1 MVDKPNLRGELA
13 KVLVP
18 KERVISSGRG
28 CWNCIH
34 WDQDAAKP
42 RWTAKRQS
50 DLNTALEISLKS
62 PKGEEDQRVFNIRA
76 MVNSLDHLVAT
87 RHVGVCHGGGR
98 TADGKDVGDFVTHAF
113 LCDRWTGRTG
123 ASLATQGKADPLP
136 EERAEQMNGTAPK
149 NVT

>member
-1 MVDKPNLRGELA
+1 MADKPTVRGELS

-28 CWNCIH
+28 CWSCIH

-42 RWTAKRQS
+42 RWTEKRQN
-50 DLNTALEISLKS
+50 DLNTALAIALES
-62 PKGEEDQRVFNIRA
+62 PHGEADQRVYNIRA

-87 RHVGVCHGGGR
+87 RHVGVCHGNGR

-113 LCDRWTGRTG
+113 LCDRWTGRVG
-123 ASLATQGKADPLP
+123 SSLAIQGKADPLP
-136 EERAEQMNGTAPK
+136 EERAELLNGVRPK
-149 NVT
+149 NT